1 MKHILFTLMLTCAV
15 VSMSATSRAQTNA
28 APAVSADDRE
38 KATIEKHLKPILAAL
53 KLNDADK
60 EAKVRAAFTTFF
72 QAQQAWHAQNDSQI
86 SPLWNEFNQAHA
98 KKDDAATDAATDK
111 IAAIYAT
118 FKPTHDKFLADL
130 SAVLTPD
137 QVETVKDALTIRKVE
152 ITMNAYNQIFHGL
165 TDDQKAYVLKELKAA
180 REEGIDAPNIKEVS
194 AFFKKHK
201 NKIEA
206 YLTSQGY
213 DVKKSY
219 QDFVAKQKA
228 EQKSGDAKA
237 DQ

>member
-1 MKHILFTLMLTCAV
+1 MKPILFVLTLAYAV
-15 VSMSATSRAQTNA
+15 VASPITSQAQTNA
-28 APAVSADDRE
+28 APTISADDRE

-53 KLNDADK
+53 KLNDPAK
-60 EAKVRAAFTTFF
+60 EAKVREAFTVFF

-86 SPLWNEFNQAHA
+86 TPLWNDFNKAHA
-98 KKDDAATDAATDK
+98 KKDDAATEAVNDK

-118 FKPTHDKFLADL
+118 FKPVHDKFLADL

-152 ITMNAYNQIFHGL
+152 ITMNAYGQIFHGL
-165 TDDQKAYVLKELKAA
+165 TDDQKAYLLKELKAA
-180 REEGIDAPNIKEVS
+180 REEGIDTANMKEVS

-201 NKIEA
+201 NRIEA
-206 YLTSQGY
+206 YLTAQGY

-228 EQKSGDAKA
+228 DNGKSAAA